1 MPSSSEPRRPS
12 CCVGGLV
19 VPRPTPAPPRPGCGV
34 AVWRDSRIFRC
45 KGVRGRGA
53 EAHPRAPDARGY
65 AGWCRSRS
73 SAISLLPSG
82 AKRVLWLWYALVP
95 VLHPDLTAQWHD
107 RVVVADASEWGW
119 ARLRSLLPRTCWRSA
134 GGRTPVGV
142 SAREPSHWPGRPPGE
157 ARAGRLRHL
166 PPILYLILPTSFH
179 PYSLGGGKCPPPF
192 GPQRR
197 KASGSPWWGVL
208 SRLRPCCGSV
218 LVVSP
223 GQPMRASICVR
234 GCDRSLGH
242 WMGCQSRITG
252 EGTIW
257 LSAWCDW

>member
-134 GGRTPVGV
+134 GGRTTVGV

-179 PYSLGGGKCPPPF
+179 PYSLGGG
-192 GPQRR
+192 
-197 KASGSPWWGVL
+197 ASARPLLGL
-208 SRLRPCCGSV
+208 SGEKRP
-218 LVVSP
+218 
-223 GQPMRASICVR
+223 AAR
-234 GCDRSLGH
+234 GG
-242 WMGCQSRITG
+242 GF
-252 EGTIW
+252 
-257 LSAWCDW
+257 